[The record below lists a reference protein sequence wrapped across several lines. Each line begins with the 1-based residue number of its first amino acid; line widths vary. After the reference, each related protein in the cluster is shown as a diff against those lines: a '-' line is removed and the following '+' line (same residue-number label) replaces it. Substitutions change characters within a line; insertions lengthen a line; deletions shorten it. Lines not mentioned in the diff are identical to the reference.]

1 MVPWDTRIL
10 SMLKSLDGLTD
21 AEEVGGSYQ
30 CLKGLR
36 VLPMLK
42 RLERLTNAEEVGGSY
57 QC

>member
-1 MVPWDTRIL
+1 
-10 SMLKSLDGLTD
+10 MLKRLEGLTD

-30 CLKGLR
+30 CLRGWR

-42 RLERLTNAEEVGGSY
+42 RLEGLTNAEEVGGSY